1 MKGTNNMKFY
11 VGSKQTGAY
20 FKNEIREKFD
30 KNGGFVSLA
39 EVRDLF
45 RETPNE
51 DDTKYG
57 WDSESDLVKKM
68 RVREC
73 KDGWYLYLPDLNA
86 KICFDKKKEDE
97 VEKGKS
103 KVIANIEPNI
113 DVCVFE
119 TEIFEQLIKVIEEG
133 FELLKRTEIHIAT
146 QNEEF
151 LYNQLIPSFFFYTRP
166 CVVKAKKSGRKE
178 ERQDRN
184 AKFHRWADLSKGVR
198 QVVAIVE
205 FEDGHIEQV
214 QPDRVVFKGGSEDE

>member
-1 MKGTNNMKFY
+1 MKFY

-57 WDSESDLVKKM
+57 WDSESDLIKKM

-86 KICFDKKKEDE
+86 KICFDKKKEDN
-97 VEKGKS
+97 EKFKAVS
-103 KVIANIEPNI
+103 NIELPDI

-119 TEIFEQLIKVIEEG
+119 TEIFEKLVKTIDEG
-133 FELLKRTEIHIAT
+133 FFGLMQALACNSGR
-146 QNEEF
+146 
-151 LYNQLIPSFFFYTRP
+151 LYRP
-166 CVVKAKKSGRKE
+166 CIVKAKKSGRKE

-214 QPDRVVFKGGSEDE
+214 QPDRVIFKGGSEDE